1 MNFFCSQYL
10 YLSMLA
16 LWSGLHHC
24 NQIWM
29 PHHIC
34 FKHCTKVYSEAFAS
48 KRAHPFSELSKTCM
62 SLAQS
67 SRDWEELSC
76 GLESL
81 WTQAGPAH
89 VFVQKEGACASPKHL
104 EPDASSESNREG
116 QLPQVMLTCYQEVS
130 AVPNLGS
137 IQPKHCLWTGLHVNN
152 F

>member
-1 MNFFCSQYL
+1 MYFFCSQYL

-48 KRAHPFSELSKTCM
+48 KRAHPCSELSKTCM

-104 EPDASSESNREG
+104 EPDASSESKQRGTTATGHADMLPRSLSCAKFREHST
-116 QLPQVMLTCYQEVS
+116 QALPL
-130 AVPNLGS
+130 N
-137 IQPKHCLWTGLHVNN
+137 WTSRE
-152 F
+152 